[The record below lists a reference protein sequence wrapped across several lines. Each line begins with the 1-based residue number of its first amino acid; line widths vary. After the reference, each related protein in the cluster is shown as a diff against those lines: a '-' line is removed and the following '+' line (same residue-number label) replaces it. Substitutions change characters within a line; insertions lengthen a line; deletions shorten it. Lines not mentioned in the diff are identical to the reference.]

1 MLKKNIIVTV
11 AFKSTPIYFLNSA
24 TMEKLGV
31 GEIKIHL
38 IENGGGDKLFRH
50 CKELAYIKQRF
61 FFVILS

>member
-31 GEIKIHL
+31 GEVGEIKIHL

-50 CKELAYIKQRF
+50 CKELAYIK
-61 FFVILS
+61 